1 MKKKIPWGEFVFL
14 AVLLGY
20 AAYYFFSVRGYSYRA
35 VLWPCCLMAAMVA
48 AALAVGM
55 EVIKKAPAAE
65 ETGAEK
71 PELRQLLL
79 KNAPILVIIAV
90 FICYTLLLRSLGL
103 HLCNFLLVFC
113 LTLYL
118 NKGRW
123 KTALIAACAITLSF
137 YLVFDLALGMR
148 LPGFKLF

>member
-1 MKKKIPWGEFVFL
+1 M
-14 AVLLGY
+14 AVILGY

-35 VLWPCCLMAAMVA
+35 VLWPYCLMIAMAA
-48 AALAVGM
+48 AALAVGT
-55 EVIKKAPAAE
+55 ELIRKAPAAE

-71 PELRQLLL
+71 QGLRQCLL
-79 KNAPILVIIAV
+79 KNVPILVIIAAFV
-90 FICYTLLLRSLGL
+90 CYTLLLKSLGL

-113 LTLYL
+113 LTLFL

-123 KTALIAACAITLSF
+123 KTALITACAITLSF
-137 YLVFDLALGMR
+137 YLVFDLTLGMR